1 MFPRMPG
8 FHRTM
13 LHNLLIVKFI
23 DHMADRL
30 SVFLPLHRKA
40 HIHRN
45 LRTTPGSCICSSG
58 SIIRTSGILIPG
70 SISSRI
76 SCHIIFSFT
85 TLRSSI
91 RTIRAISSS
100 TAASARKRNHHSPGS
115 LRRPFHRIR
124 SHIHNNLCKKL
135 HVVFLRRSKL
145 DTDQLHPGLPDLM
158 RGSIG
163 KCMDPE
169 LPSLRVV
176 FNLVQQPR
184 NILVIP

>member
-1 MFPRMPG
+1 
-8 FHRTM
+8 M
-13 LHNLLIVKFI
+13 LHNLLIIKFK

-30 SVFLPLHRKA
+30 SVFLPLHRQA

-45 LRTTPGSCICSSG
+45 LRTTPGSRSGSCICSAG
-58 SIIRTSGILIPG
+58 SIIRTSSVRIPG
-70 SISSRI
+70 SISNFIPCR
-76 SCHIIFSFT
+76 IIFRTSCIRC
-85 TLRSSI
+85 LPGSI

-100 TAASARKRNHHSPGS
+100 TATSARKRNHHSPGS

-124 SHIHNNLCKKL
+124 SHIHNNLCKEL
-135 HVVFLRRSKL
+135 HMVLFVRSKL

-163 KCMDPE
+163 KCMDPD
-169 LPSLRVV
+169 LPSLRIIL
-176 FNLVQQPR
+176 NLVQQPR